1 MLAADRNQISR
12 LSGGRPR
19 STSGSS
25 AVLLN
30 RAGLNEGR
38 ASVGLESASN
48 FGVGGGGGGGGGAGS
63 GGGGHD
69 RSASGSAYT
78 PTTPGASTPF
88 SYMPSEGH
96 DLAPSDPY
104 YRPPRTRRPTMEGY
118 SPGARS
124 RHSWVTGDVSNRRWS
139 QTSRD
144 RVEPAARPAGGPSG
158 SGRAT
163 PVPAYL
169 GPRELS
175 DVNVNDP
182 RWPHTD
188 YAVREVDFYYGVRGP
203 ALSAMPTRRLGTGPA
218 DPTGPIASA
227 AGWVMN
233 LFGGKTKEKGK
244 GFEVVRSSRVPPP
257 MGPRVP
263 SSAQPRGPPEPY
275 TDDARQQS
283 DAGGGQATRHA
294 AALVDIESAAD
305 EHSVTRTAMGDSRSL
320 RSASASDESDVEQV
334 RPGQISPV
342 APSLPRID
350 TGGGIELPS
359 RIGSRASS
367 RHPHTGDRRAIPA
380 VPRKS
385 SKRTSL
391 PLVDI
396 RPHRSQL
403 LAVRSSPPGS
413 PGDPQRERVQGT
425 GGSDNS
431 FHMSSGADPHGIGP
445 SGSSSPRLPF
455 GSEQSSVR
463 ENALSTEGGSRSSS
477 VLPPLE
483 SDINPTNVET
493 VSTSRQ
499 VVPRVEERPTSMG
512 FVTQHRAYDHIH
524 AGLQVESGVDL
535 QGRAAELVQG
545 HEGRGSIGPGQT
557 YTF

>member
-1 MLAADRNQISR
+1 MLAADRNQVSR

-25 AVLLN
+25 ALLLN
-30 RAGLNEGR
+30 RAGFSEGR
-38 ASVGLESASN
+38 ASVGLETASN
-48 FGVGGGGGGGGGAGS
+48 FGVGGGGGG

-88 SYMPSEGH
+88 SYMASEGH
-96 DLAPSDPY
+96 DSVPSDPY
-104 YRPPRTRRPTMEGY
+104 YRPPRTRQPTMEGY

-124 RHSWVTGDVSNRRWS
+124 RPSWITGQLSNQRWS

-144 RVEPAARPAGGPSG
+144 RAKLAARPTGGPSG
-158 SGRAT
+158 SERAT

-169 GPRELS
+169 GLRELS

-182 RWPHTD
+182 RRPHTD

-244 GFEVVRSSRVPPP
+244 GFEVVRSSRVPPQ

-283 DAGGGQATRHA
+283 DAEGDQATRHT
-294 AALVDIESAAD
+294 AALVDIETVANESSA
-305 EHSVTRTAMGDSRSL
+305 TRTVDSDSRSL
-320 RSASASDESDVEQV
+320 RSASASDESDAEHV
-334 RPGQISPV
+334 RAGQISPV

-367 RHPHTGDRRAIPA
+367 RHPQTWDRGAVPA
-380 VPRKS
+380 LPRKS

-391 PLVDI
+391 VPLVENHPD
-396 RPHRSQL
+396 RSQP
-403 LAVRSSPPGS
+403 LAVRSSPPSS
-413 PGDPQRERVQGT
+413 PDDPQRERVQGI
-425 GGSDNS
+425 GSGDDS
-431 FHMSSGADPHGIGP
+431 LHMPSGADPHGIDP
-445 SGSSSPRLPF
+445 SGPSSPRLPF

-463 ENALSTEGGSRSSS
+463 ENAHWTEGGSRSSS
-477 VLPPLE
+477 VLQPLE
-483 SDINPTNVET
+483 SDVDPTSAEAA
-493 VSTSRQ
+493 STSRQ
-499 VVPRVEERPTSMG
+499 AMSRVQERPTSMG
-512 FVTQHRAYDHIH
+512 FVTQHRAHDHIH
-524 AGLQVESGVDL
+524 AGIEVESGVDL
-535 QGRAAELVQG
+535 QGRTAELVQG
-545 HEGRGSIGPGQT
+545 HEPRGSTSPGQT